1 MRFGARRPKTNHVIV
16 LNARGSWFTCGP
28 YSGDVKG
35 QSISLSVGV
44 DPLLEYPTRSL
55 AEPEPH
61 PRKICA
67 IISPNAH
74 PISILRSNTCVWS
87 CSIVCTVSRRHDSSV
102 LSESAGQFC
111 EIQNVG
117 HSLRPTD
124 AASLEVQPR
133 PRQEDRC

>member
-74 PISILRSNTCVWS
+74 PISILRSNILRVVLFYCVYCIAS
-87 CSIVCTVSRRHDSSV
+87 TRLFGALGIRRAILRDTKRRPLSSTNGCSI
-102 LSESAGQFC
+102 A
-111 EIQNVG
+111 
-117 HSLRPTD
+117 
-124 AASLEVQPR
+124 
-133 PRQEDRC
+133 